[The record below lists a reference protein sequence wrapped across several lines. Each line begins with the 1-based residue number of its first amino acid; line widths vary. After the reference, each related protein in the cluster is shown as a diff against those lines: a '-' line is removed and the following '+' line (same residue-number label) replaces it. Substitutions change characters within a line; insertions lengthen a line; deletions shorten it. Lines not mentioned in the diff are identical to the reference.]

1 MAPPTTLREKLE
13 TDRVRLYEMRDALYN
28 AILALMSGEAVVSY
42 SVLNRS
48 VTRSRA
54 DLGAMRAALKDLD
67 RQIDEIEAMLSGR
80 PARAVTTYSYLQPSI
95 VLPDFGR
102 RP

>member
-13 TDRVRLYEMRDALYN
+13 ADRVRLYEMRDALYN
-28 AILALMSGEAVVSY
+28 AILSLMSGDAVVSY

-80 PARAVTTYSYLQPSI
+80 PVRCVTTHSYLQPSI